1 MRIPRIYHPE
11 LLTSG
16 TQISLCE
23 DAANHIGRVLRMG
36 PGQALQLF
44 DGSNQ
49 VFDAEII
56 SASKKSVE
64 VQVMKGEIDD
74 RESPLHIHL
83 GQVMSRGEKMEFT
96 IQKSIE
102 LGVSLITPLF
112 SERCGVKLDNERL
125 NKKRQ
130 QWQKIAIAACEQCGR
145 NRVPEIRPP
154 MALEAW
160 CAEQDSGLKLNFH
173 PRAHASINTLPLP
186 VERVRLLIG
195 PEGGLSADEIA
206 MTARYQFT
214 DILLGPRVLRTET
227 TALTAITAL
236 QVRFGDLGWSV
247 NGENN
252 DQARH
257 RDGPHRT
264 HQHQERHQFR
274 HAAGSPTS
282 WL

>member
-1 MRIPRIYHPE
+1 MDLLIMRVPRIYHPE
-11 LLTSG
+11 PIAAGSEIALS
-16 TQISLCE
+16 E
-23 DAANHIGRVLRMG
+23 EAANHVGRVLRMG
-36 PGQALQLF
+36 TGQAIQLF

-49 VFDAEII
+49 VFDANII
-56 SASKKSVE
+56 RADKKSVH
-64 VQVMKGEIDD
+64 VSIVRGEIDD

-112 SERCGVKLDNERL
+112 SERCGVKLDAERL
-125 NKKRQ
+125 NKKLQ

-145 NRVPEIRPP
+145 NRVPEIRPA
-154 MALEAW
+154 MDLEAW
-160 CAEQDSGLKLNFH
+160 CAEEEQGLKLNLH
-173 PRAHASINTLPLP
+173 PRASASINTLPLP

-236 QVRFGDLGWSV
+236 QVRFGDLG
-247 NGENN
+247 
-252 DQARH
+252 
-257 RDGPHRT
+257 
-264 HQHQERHQFR
+264 
-274 HAAGSPTS
+274 
-282 WL
+282 